1 MADFFAMGGYA
12 DFVWAAY
19 GLTAAVL
26 TVLVAAS
33 LRRLKALEGDLAAAA
48 ADANADGDAQSP

>member
-26 TVLVAAS
+26 STLVLAS
-33 LRRLKALEGDLAAAA
+33 VRRLKTLERDLAAV
-48 ADANADGDAQSP
+48 ADGEEHSP

>member
-1 MADFFAMGGYA
+1 MADFLAMGGYA

-26 TVLVAAS
+26 SALVLAS
-33 LRRLKALEGDLAAAA
+33 VRRLKTLERDLAAV
-48 ADANADGDAQSP
+48 ADGEEHSP

>member
-12 DFVWAAY
+12 DFVWTAY

-26 TVLVAAS
+26 AVLVVS
-33 LRRLKALEGDLAAAA
+33 SVRRLKTLERDLAAA
-48 ADANADGDAQSP
+48 DNADGDAQSP

>member
-12 DFVWAAY
+12 DFVWTAY

-26 TVLVAAS
+26 AALVLAS
-33 LRRLKALEGDLAAAA
+33 LRRLKALETALAAAA
-48 ADANADGDAQSP
+48 DDGQSP